1 MFMEVKHN
9 YALKLETLF
18 RKKFNCERWGV
29 GGLVNTDRFEH
40 RPVLIS
46 TMLVCKLIVGVDID
60 RPKYHE
66 LESFLLKYAPFM
78 DKSMHEMDGDFI
90 QCLIDEIKNLV
101 D

>member
-1 MFMEVKHN
+1 
-9 YALKLETLF
+9 
-18 RKKFNCERWGV
+18 
-29 GGLVNTDRFEH
+29 
-40 RPVLIS
+40 
-46 TMLVCKLIVGVDID
+46 MLVCKLIVGVDID

-90 QCLIDEIKNLV
+90 QRLIDEIKNLV